1 MRSESPRS
9 HHTHINEAGAGGV
22 RVSIMERSSDQVYL
36 HGYLQY
42 LQYLHGY
49 LHYLQYLHYL
59 HTYLHY
65 VNYLNRYLHYLNRY
79 LHDLQ
84 IIRPINTAA
93 LSEWAEDDTFS
104 PKLLKR
110 MAEVAPMLRSLQ
122 LTLVNTQQSV
132 IAGSWV
138 TTLTRTRPATGSR
151 TR

>member
-36 HGYLQY
+36 HRYLQY
-42 LQYLHGY
+42 
-49 LHYLQYLHYL
+49 HYL
-59 HTYLHY
+59 H
-65 VNYLNRYLHYLNRY
+65 RYLHYLNRY

>member
-1 MRSESPRS
+1 MRSESPCS

-36 HGYLQY
+36 HGYL
-42 LQYLHGY
+42 
-49 LHYLQYLHYL
+49 HYLQYLQYIHR
-59 HTYLHY
+59 
-65 VNYLNRYLHYLNRY
+65 YLNYLNRY

>member
-1 MRSESPRS
+1 MRSESPCS

-36 HGYLQY
+36 HGYLQC
-42 LQYLHGY
+42 
-49 LHYLQYLHYL
+49 LHYQH
-59 HTYLHY
+59 
-65 VNYLNRYLHYLNRY
+65 RYLHYLNRY

-110 MAEVAPMLRSLQ
+110 MAEVAPMLRSQQ

>member
-1 MRSESPRS
+1 MTR
-9 HHTHINEAGAGGV
+9 
-22 RVSIMERSSDQVYL
+22 
-36 HGYLQY
+36 YLQ
-42 LQYLHGY
+42 
-49 LHYLQYLHYL
+49 YLQYLHYL

-110 MAEVAPMLRSLQ
+110 MAEVAPMLRSQQ

-138 TTLTRTRPATGSR
+138 TTLTRTRPGTGSR

>member
-36 HGYLQY
+36 HGYL
-42 LQYLHGY
+42 
-49 LHYLQYLHYL
+49 HYLQYLQYIHR
-59 HTYLHY
+59 
-65 VNYLNRYLHYLNRY
+65 YLNYLNRY